1 MASSGSLDSLA
12 GDYDA
17 KANYKL
23 VKLIAGPTNP
33 SVVGAQ
39 NRLHSTVNKTQEN
52 EDEYFSVSAENSNS
66 GNAPL
71 ENTNKG
77 KTGALI
83 SKTFAKKPLK

>member
-17 KANYKL
+17 KTNYKL

-39 NRLHSTVNKTQEN
+39 NRLNSNANKT
-52 EDEYFSVSAENSNS
+52 
-66 GNAPL
+66 
-71 ENTNKG
+71 
-77 KTGALI
+77 
-83 SKTFAKKPLK
+83 